1 MGENLRGVGRVVDD
15 IPDDQRLRRKRV
27 IQISFRKAMLSFIR
41 CLETDCLKMVCL
53 ETETQTETDAV
64 QNSLQTIKQLLLHK
78 VGYTGENH
86 AKYRPF
92 FGQVWLQVLQRVSGK
107 VQINQYREPA
117 TISVSTSLK
126 KNVIYKRKSETKV
139 P

>member
-1 MGENLRGVGRVVDD
+1 MGENLRGGGRVVDD
-15 IPDDQRLRRKRV
+15 IPDDRRLRRKRV

-41 CLETDCLKMVCL
+41 CLETDCLEM
-53 ETETQTETDAV
+53 ETQTETDAV
-64 QNSLQTIKQLLLHK
+64 QNILQTIKQLLLHK